1 MKGALFLLSYLS
13 EVLQNG
19 ARELPDHVLQRD
31 TTTASAAGCAFWRLE
46 RRIALQVF
54 VCVQSLGGDCTAKLA
69 PGAGLEPAYHAVV
82 GYIWLTARPHTNL
95 STPELID
102 AGAAARESSVKMF
115 GGAGWSRT
123 STGLLLCGGFTVR

>member
-1 MKGALFLLSYLS
+1 
-13 EVLQNG
+13 V
-19 ARELPDHVLQRD
+19 
-31 TTTASAAGCAFWRLE
+31 TE
-46 RRIALQVF
+46 RRIALQIF
-54 VCVQSLGGDCTAKLA
+54 GLRANPWEGGTAKLA

-123 STGLLLCGGFTVR
+123 STGLLLCGGFTDR